1 MIARLLIPVIVLTVL
16 PYLWIDR
23 KYLHIPKG
31 KRKILYWLPAAI
43 VIGYTAYLT
52 LEPDFLPANPVF
64 IDIWFGM
71 MALLAVPQFVFA
83 FTSFVGWEC
92 MKLSRRFKAK
102 KGDGRFRGSVHRA
115 RNWGKLVGIFL
126 AVWAFF
132 SFIYGFTMGVR
143 QFQVKHLTVYVPD
156 LPEAFEG
163 YRIVHFS
170 DIHVGSYYGWRRHMP
185 QRDVDSINAQHPD
198 LICFTGDLQNVRP
211 EELVPFKKTLSGL

>member
-64 IDIWFGM
+64 IDIWFVM

-102 KGDGRFRGSVHRA
+102 KGDGRFGGSVHRA
-115 RNWGKLVGIFL
+115 RNWGKLVGIIL

-132 SFIYGFTMGVR
+132 SFIYGFTMGVHFR
-143 QFQVKHLTVYVPD
+143 AVLAMPDSSVSYQVEVTVSFD
-156 LPEAFEG
+156 GQLKISTAG
-163 YRIVHFS
+163 
-170 DIHVGSYYGWRRHMP
+170 
-185 QRDVDSINAQHPD
+185 A
-198 LICFTGDLQNVRP
+198 
-211 EELVPFKKTLSGL
+211 

>member
-52 LEPDFLPANPVF
+52 QEPDFLPANPVF
-64 IDIWFGM
+64 IDIWFVM

-102 KGDGRFRGSVHRA
+102 KGMAGLEAVCIGHA
-115 RNWGKLVGIFL
+115 TGENW
-126 AVWAFF
+126 
-132 SFIYGFTMGVR
+132 
-143 QFQVKHLTVYVPD
+143 
-156 LPEAFEG
+156 
-163 YRIVHFS
+163 
-170 DIHVGSYYGWRRHMP
+170 
-185 QRDVDSINAQHPD
+185 
-198 LICFTGDLQNVRP
+198 
-211 EELVPFKKTLSGL
+211 

>member
-1 MIARLLIPVIVLTVL
+1 M
-16 PYLWIDR
+16 
-23 KYLHIPKG
+23 
-31 KRKILYWLPAAI
+31 
-43 VIGYTAYLT
+43 IGYTAYLT

-64 IDIWFGM
+64 IDIWFVM

-102 KGDGRFRGSVHRA
+102 KGDGRFGGSVHRA
-115 RNWGKLVGIFL
+115 RNWGKLVGIIL

-185 QRDVDSINAQHPD
+185 QRDVDSINAQHAD

-211 EELVPFKKTLSGL
+211 EELVPFKKTLSGLKAKDGVVSVLGNHDYTYYMNEIGRASCRERV